1 MANLSKG
8 QKWKRYALSSL
19 SNITGGVGDLNQRIQ
34 GPYVRVNEGWAQKLN
49 PANLLFGGIGDYD
62 QAAELRSALASQ
74 MDPASLEFWNSMS
87 ADEQDALIEKYYS
100 SDGKGLHNLW
110 GFDGTTETFD
120 VENMLKDLSEASQ
133 LESKPVYDVD
143 LDQIQT
149 NASKAVEDENEKLLE
164 SLNADL
170 KSMGDAYTNS
180 RNALLT
186 QQHQRNTQTVDA
198 MSSDMARARRNAIEA
213 GASAGVRIA
222 GNVNALLSAQNKMSQ
237 QSLETSNQLA
247 QMLVNQRNAEAGL
260 RSQWRDIQSS
270 TYERTQN
277 RAANDL
283 NFANAK
289 YDQKVR
295 NWQDKNDTLVSET
308 NPLRDPV
315 QKFKNK
321 SAYSNSGN
329 SAYGG

>member
-1 MANLSKG
+1 M
-8 QKWKRYALSSL
+8 
-19 SNITGGVGDLNQRIQ
+19 TLNPFEKKAYQL
-34 GPYVRVNEGWAQKLN
+34 GFDFTNPYVQQNN
-49 PANLLFGGIGDYD
+49 PWYSYFIGP
-62 QAAELRSALASQ
+62 QASFKRATALAKETVGYDANAAARNAFGAQ
-74 MDPASLEFWNSMS
+74 LTGDAKAVWDTMS
-87 ADEQDALIEKYYS
+87 DAEKDAFMAPGWTEEEKNFS
-100 SDGKGLHNLW
+100 NLW
-110 GFDGTTETFD
+110 GLFGTARTFD
-120 VENMLKDLSEASQ
+120 EAETNRLIQ
-133 LESKPVYDVD
+133 EALLLEAKPVYDVD
-143 LDQIQT
+143 LDQIQA
-149 NASKAVEDENEKLLE
+149 NASKAIEDENEKLLE

-186 QQHQRNTQTVDA
+186 QQHQRNAQTIDA
-198 MSSDMARARRNAIEA
+198 MASDMARARRNAIEA

-260 RSQWRDIQSS
+260 RNQWRDIQSS

-295 NWQDKNDTLVSET
+295 NWQDKNDALVSET
-308 NPLRDPV
+308 NPYRDQF
-315 QKFKNK
+315 QKYKNK
-321 SAYSNSGN
+321 TAYSNSGS

>member
-1 MANLSKG
+1 M
-8 QKWKRYALSSL
+8 
-19 SNITGGVGDLNQRIQ
+19 TLNPFEKKAYQL
-34 GPYVRVNEGWAQKLN
+34 GFDFTNPYVQQNN
-49 PANLLFGGIGDYD
+49 PWYSYFIGS
-62 QAAELRSALASQ
+62 QAPFKTATALAKETVGYDANAAARNAFGAQ
-74 MDPASLEFWNSMS
+74 LTGDAKAVWDTMS
-87 ADEQDALIEKYYS
+87 DAEKDAFMAPGWTEEEKNFS
-100 SDGKGLHNLW
+100 NLW
-110 GFDGTTETFD
+110 GLLGTARTFD
-120 VENMLKDLSEASQ
+120 EAETNRLIQ
-133 LESKPVYDVD
+133 EALLLEAKPVYDVD
-143 LDQIQT
+143 LDQIQA
-149 NASKAVEDENEKLLE
+149 NASKAIEDENEKLLE

-186 QQHQRNTQTVDA
+186 QQHQRNAQTIDA
-198 MSSDMARARRNAIEA
+198 MASDMARARRNAIEA

-260 RSQWRDIQSS
+260 RNQWRDIQSS

-289 YDQKVR
+289 YDQKLR
-295 NWQDKNDTLVSET
+295 NWQDKNDALVSET
-308 NPLRDPV
+308 NPYRDQF
-315 QKFKNK
+315 QKYKNK
-321 SAYSNSGN
+321 TAYSNSGN